1 MWCTKCQLCYC
12 KPTSFHGNPPYNI
25 CSREFMFTHTLN
37 SDVSV
42 PLLSLSLLRELLLCY
57 QFFNHRSFRV
67 GQRGVSERLTE
78 TWTLPE
84 KQSTTSAHVRHSQS
98 PAYHPHPTER
108 SAGPPL
114 QVRKTPYS
122 QGWETQ
128 ITVMVRNTSSSDGEK
143 HILQWWRETHLTVMV
158 RNTSYS
164 DGEKH
169 ILQWRVR
176 NTSYSDGE
184 KHILQWW
191 WETLVKGHR
200 KTRKATPRF
209 ASNKNGGPRAA
220 KIRIRIFI
228 VPVQVYKE
236 KRLLVWFV
244 ELRLAPR
251 WAAGWTLPAH
261 SLRVLN
267 DSKSACLR
275 QHRLSLHFLH
285 PTP

>member
-1 MWCTKCQLCYC
+1 MWCTKCRLCYC

-128 ITVMVRNTSSSDGEK
+128 ITVMVRNTS
-143 HILQWWRETHLTVMV
+143 
-158 RNTSYS
+158 
-164 DGEKH
+164 
-169 ILQWRVR
+169 
-176 NTSYSDGE
+176 YSDGE